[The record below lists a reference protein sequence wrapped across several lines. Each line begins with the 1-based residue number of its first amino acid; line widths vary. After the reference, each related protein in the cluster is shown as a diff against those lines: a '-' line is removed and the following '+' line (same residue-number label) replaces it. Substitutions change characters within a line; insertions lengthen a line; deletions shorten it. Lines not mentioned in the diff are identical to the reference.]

1 MRYDDRTTEN
11 AEENTF
17 HSERLSNLI
26 LQRELIEAK
35 KLLLNFNE
43 YPNEVKHELSMAIFP
58 YVSLVCMGYEEVN
71 GIDDEDLKNII
82 KNMRTSLKLFSD
94 QKINKVTK
102 IINKLRSNY
111 LEFVNGDIVNTF
123 DLGVYLINKKSY
135 LNTYQVQLYFS
146 VKYSSKKIF
155 EYHNGKDLLLISEN
169 ITNFIMKK
177 SKVFD
182 YSDILC
188 KYYYHN
194 YKIKKF
200 ELNSIDFKSEVL
212 AKNNKTNSSQIIML
226 FIIFCQ
232 LNFLHNVLPM
242 FLNVNASLYY
252 RIKYIIY
259 LNVRKVLLQFINVYD
274 NISNHKVVN
283 DIIQANRIC
292 NELRNNIFHYNIK
305 LEKIK
310 MEKILG
316 NKCKISLKSIID
328 IFSDELDILVDSD
341 IYEFE
346 SYIDEILSII
356 LEKNNER

>member
-1 MRYDDRTTEN
+1 MK
-11 AEENTF
+11 
-17 HSERLSNLI
+17 
-26 LQRELIEAK
+26 QK

-123 DLGVYLINKKSY
+123 DLGVYLINKNPY

-155 EYHNGKDLLLISEN
+155 EYHNGKDLMLISEN

-177 SKVFD
+177 SKTFD

-232 LNFLHNVLPM
+232 LNFLRNVLSM

-283 DIIQANRIC
+283 DIIQSNRIC
-292 NELRNNIFHYNIK
+292 NELRNNIFHYNVK

-328 IFSDELDILVDSD
+328 IFSDELDILIDSD

-346 SYIDEILSII
+346 SYIKEIISII
-356 LEKNNER
+356 FVKNNEG

>member
-1 MRYDDRTTEN
+1 MKYDDKTLEN
-11 AEENTF
+11 NEEIL
-17 HSERLSNLI
+17 SQSKRLSNLI

-35 KLLLNFNE
+35 RLLLNFNE
-43 YPNEVKHELSMAIFP
+43 YPNGVKNQLGMAIFP
-58 YVSLVCMGYEEVN
+58 YVSLVCMGYQEIN

-123 DLGVYLINKKSY
+123 DLGVYFINGNPY

-146 VKYSSKKIF
+146 IRYSSKKNL
-155 EYHNGKDLLLISEN
+155 EYHFGKDLMLISKN
-169 ITNFIMKK
+169 ITNFIMGK
-177 SKVFD
+177 SQIFD

-232 LNFLHNVLPM
+232 LNFLRNVLPM

-292 NELRNNIFHYNIK
+292 NELRNNIFHYNVK

-328 IFSDELDILVDSD
+328 IFSDELDVLVDSD

-346 SYIDEILSII
+346 SYIKEILSII
-356 LEKNNER
+356 LVKNNER

>member
-1 MRYDDRTTEN
+1 MNKEINVGITIKNIRK
-11 AEENTF
+11 
-17 HSERLSNLI
+17 
-26 LQRELIEAK
+26 AK

-123 DLGVYLINKKSY
+123 DLGVYLINKKPY

-232 LNFLHNVLPM
+232 LNFLHNVLRM
-242 FLNVNASLYY
+242 FFNVNASLYY
-252 RIKYIIY
+252 SIKYIIY

-292 NELRNNIFHYNIK
+292 NELRNNIFH
-305 LEKIK
+305 
-310 MEKILG
+310 
-316 NKCKISLKSIID
+316 
-328 IFSDELDILVDSD
+328 
-341 IYEFE
+341 
-346 SYIDEILSII
+346 
-356 LEKNNER
+356 